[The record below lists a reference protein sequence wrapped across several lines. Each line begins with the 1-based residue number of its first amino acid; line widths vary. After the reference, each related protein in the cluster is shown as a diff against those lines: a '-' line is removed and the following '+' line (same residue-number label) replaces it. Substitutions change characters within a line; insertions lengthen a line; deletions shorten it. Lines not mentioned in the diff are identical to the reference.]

1 MRTYAQWLR
10 GLGLLIEMTGV
21 VGIARERAGT
31 QMPRLSIPGGPTVSW
46 SWVALA
52 IGFVVWLVATIIL
65 AATRPGDKWAG
76 PRCSGVDETGPPR
89 NGEGISVNLE
99 TGEAARINPET
110 GEAAKASLEDDH
122 EHFGLARDDEK
133 R

>member
-10 GLGLLIEMTGV
+10 FLGLLIEMTGI
-21 VGIARERAGT
+21 VGIVRERAGT

-46 SWVALA
+46 TWVVLA

-65 AATRPGDKWAG
+65 AATRTVDREAG
-76 PRCSGVDETGPPR
+76 PRGSVVDETGPPQ
-89 NGEGISVNLE
+89 NGEGIVVNL
-99 TGEAARINPET
+99 
-110 GEAAKASLEDDH
+110 DDD